1 MSMNPE
7 AHFDCLQISATLD
20 APLGGVTR
28 LDLQRVAFL
37 SCLLS
42 IYTGEPVADWGYKF
56 ANTGDGLPFSDQ
68 LIHATESLVAA
79 DALVDRDGR
88 LKITPRG
95 CALLNHLS
103 ALELLSPRRPCLDAA
118 TASLL
123 AVPGSVMAEG
133 LQQEPTIAAS
143 RLHDSA
149 SMLLDSPHIQT
160 LHAHFEA
167 LAAVFPPG
175 SSDLLSPSV
184 LWLTYMAHAN
194 SQAAGDAGDDRGP
207 GDGGPPVTQPPGGPA
222 SMAFASS
229 VEAQP
234 ASALRTASVALLP
247 LTIAAMD
254 SPAAQPSSVEVPS

>member
-1 MSMNPE
+1 MSMTPE
-7 AHFDCLQISATLD
+7 AHFDCLHIAATLD

-42 IYTGEPVADWGYKF
+42 IYMGEPVADWGYKF
-56 ANTGDGLPFSDQ
+56 ANTGDGLPFSDK
-68 LIHATESLVAA
+68 LIHATEFLVAA
-79 DALVDRDGR
+79 DALVDRGSS
-88 LKITPRG
+88 LKITQRG
-95 CALLNHLS
+95 SALLNQLG

-167 LAAVFPPG
+167 LATVFPPG

-194 SQAAGDAGDDRGP
+194 SQAAGDAGDDSGP
-207 GDGGPPVTQPPGGPA
+207 GDGGPPLTQPPGGPA
-222 SMAFASS
+222 STAL
-229 VEAQP
+229 EAQP
-234 ASALRTASVALLP
+234 ALAPQPTSVATPP

-254 SPAAQPSSVEVPS
+254 SPASQPSSVEVPS

>member
-7 AHFDCLQISATLD
+7 AHFDCLQIAATLD

-68 LIHATESLVAA
+68 LIHATESLVAS
-79 DALVDRDGR
+79 DALVERDGR
-88 LKITPRG
+88 LKITQRG
-95 CALLNHLS
+95 SALLSGLG
-103 ALELLSPRRPCLDAA
+103 ALELLSPRRPCLNAA

-133 LQQEPTIAAS
+133 LQQEPTIVAS

-160 LHAHFEA
+160 LHEHFET

-184 LWLTYMAHAN
+184 LWLTYLAHAN
-194 SQAAGDAGDDRGP
+194 SEASGGSGDDSGP
-207 GDGGPPVTQPPGGPA
+207 GDGGAPDTGPPSGPESTGLTDSFEAEAALASQLTSVVTPPLTNA
-222 SMAFASS
+222 AQDSS
-229 VEAQP
+229 VVQP
-234 ASALRTASVALLP
+234 ASE
-247 LTIAAMD
+247 
-254 SPAAQPSSVEVPS
+254 EVPS

>member
-7 AHFDCLQISATLD
+7 AHFDCLQIAATLD
-20 APLGGVTR
+20 APLDGVTR

-68 LIHATESLVAA
+68 LIHATESLVAS
-79 DALVDRDGR
+79 DALLERDGR
-88 LKITPRG
+88 MKITQRG
-95 CALLNHLS
+95 SALLNQLGV
-103 ALELLSPRRPCLDAA
+103 LELLSPRRPCLDAA

-160 LHAHFEA
+160 LHEHFEA

-184 LWLTYMAHAN
+184 LWLTYMA
-194 SQAAGDAGDDRGP
+194 QAQSEASGEADDDSGP

-222 SMAFASS
+222 SMALAGSFEAEAALAPQPTSVVMSASTS
-229 VEAQP
+229 
-234 ASALRTASVALLP
+234 
-247 LTIAAMD
+247 AAMD
-254 SPAAQPSSVEVPS
+254 SSAVQPASEEVPS